1 MVLTVGPR
9 YCSCWIIQKSQKC
22 IFEWSKVPKRR
33 FLAVFWTLVSWINLI
48 LHVVIELYAFEHSAP
63 LWDHV
68 GSFKSHEK
76 AFLNDPKSLKRGF
89 LDLGL
94 LDRLDIAY
102 FGRIICF
109 PTFGNTTRSWRV
121 IQKPSKCIFEWSKM
135 PKRGILAVFT
145 TLVGWID
152 LVLHVMTDLHILQH

>member
-1 MVLTVGPR
+1 MPTIWPR

-63 LWDHV
+63 IPDHV
-68 GSFKSHEK
+68 GSFKSHK
-76 AFLNDPKSLKRGF
+76 NAFLNDPKSQKRGF

-94 LDRLDIAY
+94 MDRLDIAY
-102 FGRIICF
+102 FVRTECF
-109 PTFGNTTRSWRV
+109 PTFGTTTRSCRI
-121 IQKPSKCIFEWSKM
+121 IQISENRIFEWSKV
-135 PKRGILAVFT
+135 PKTRFSGLGVVRLTWYCIFC
-145 TLVGWID
+145 
-152 LVLHVMTDLHILQH
+152 